1 MSWMRALCQM
11 GVISVLFAITFT
23 FAPAFTSA
31 SALAPQSRASVCPF
45 NIAGQNTASLLS
57 DALLFSRHASD
68 AVGDALIANTG
79 AAVAS
84 TSVSAAIINNAN
96 SLDINNNGRFD
107 IDDALII
114 TRYLA
119 GFRGDVLQASAAD
132 AMRISGTDVLAYI
145 NGGCVPPPAQSCP
158 ELGASISDFVAN
170 GGIVPACSPS
180 GPVEI
185 AYASG
190 GTNFL
195 LDLYKP
201 SAGSGPFPLVIWI
214 HGGGWSAGNKSQ
226 VELSLQLACRGYAV
240 ASINYRLSG
249 AAIFPAQ
256 IYDTKAAIR
265 YLRANASTLDIDP
278 NRIGVFGSS
287 AGGHLA
293 SLAASSG
300 GVSSLEDLAQ
310 GNATTSSAVQAAVA
324 WYGPSDFSQMD
335 TQVIAQGCNPNAATH
350 SGRDSP
356 ESKLVGCT
364 VGGASCAPAV
374 MRANPA
380 TYVNANTPPMLLMHG
395 KLDCTV
401 PNGQSTV
408 MKTALDAAGRC
419 SFLRNVV
426 DGRHGGPPWSTN
438 SVVDEVARFFD
449 AILKP

>member
-1 MSWMRALCQM
+1 MCSKNALFRATAVGILL
-11 GVISVLFAITFT
+11 VSILT
-23 FAPAFTSA
+23 
-31 SALAPQSRASVCPF
+31 LRAEAAVCPF
-45 NIAGQNTASLLS
+45 NVAGLSNTSFLS
-57 DALLFSRHASD
+57 DGLLFNRQAANAVDNALVSNSGTTLAAS
-68 AVGDALIANTG
+68 
-79 AAVAS
+79 
-84 TSVSAAIINNAN
+84 SVSAAISTNAL
-96 SLDINNNGRFD
+96 SLDMNNNGRFD

-119 GFRGDVLQASAAD
+119 GFRGDALQASATD
-132 AMRISGTDVLAYI
+132 AQRISGDDVLTYI
-145 NGGCVPPPAQSCP
+145 NGGCVPPSVQSCP
-158 ELGASISDFVAN
+158 ALGASISDFVAN
-170 GGIVPACSPS
+170 GGIVPTCAPS

-190 GTNFL
+190 GANFL

-201 SAGSGPFPLVIWI
+201 STGSVPFPLVIWI

-300 GVSSLEDLAQ
+300 GVSSLEDLTQ

-364 VGGASCAPAV
+364 VGDASCAPAV
-374 MRANPA
+374 ARANPA

-438 SVVDEVARFFD
+438 SVVNEVARFFD

>member
-1 MSWMRALCQM
+1 MRSKNAL
-11 GVISVLFAITFT
+11 
-23 FAPAFTSA
+23 
-31 SALAPQSRASVCPF
+31 SRAGAAGIFFFSIMTLRAEAVVCPF
-45 NIAGQNTASLLS
+45 NVAGLNNASFLS
-57 DALLFSRHASD
+57 DGLLFNRQAANAQSD
-68 AVGDALIANTG
+68 GLVANTG
-79 AAVAS
+79 TQLAASA
-84 TSVSAAIINNAN
+84 VSDSISANAL

-119 GFRGDVLQASAAD
+119 GFRSDALQASATD
-132 AMRISGTDVLAYI
+132 AQRISGDDVLAYI
-145 NGGCVPPPAQSCP
+145 DGGCTPTVPTQSCP
-158 ELGASISDFVAN
+158 ALGASISDFVAN
-170 GGIVPACSPS
+170 GGIVPTCTPS

-214 HGGGWSAGNKSQ
+214 HGDGWSAGNKSQ
-226 VELSLQLACRGYAV
+226 VELSLQLTCRGYAV

-300 GVSSLEDLAQ
+300 GVSSLEDLTQ

-350 SGRDSP
+350 SGRESP

-364 VGGASCAPAV
+364 VGDASCAPAV
-374 MRANPA
+374 ARANPA

-401 PNGQSTV
+401 PNGQSAV
-408 MKTALDAAGRC
+408 MKTALNAAGRC

-438 SVVDEVARFFD
+438 SVVNEVARFFD